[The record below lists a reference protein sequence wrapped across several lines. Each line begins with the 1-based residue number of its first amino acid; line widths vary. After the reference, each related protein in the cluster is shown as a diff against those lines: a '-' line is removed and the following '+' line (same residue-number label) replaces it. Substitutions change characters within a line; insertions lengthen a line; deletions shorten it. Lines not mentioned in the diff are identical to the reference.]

1 MFGKVEVLFIF
12 QGLLILLHLV
22 NYTNIE
28 AGIENKEAGMKWTG
42 MDINQVNL
50 LLLVLILMLFA

>member
-1 MFGKVEVLFIF
+1 MFGKAEVLFIF

-28 AGIENKEAGMKWTG
+28 AGIENKEAGMK
-42 MDINQVNL
+42 
-50 LLLVLILMLFA
+50 